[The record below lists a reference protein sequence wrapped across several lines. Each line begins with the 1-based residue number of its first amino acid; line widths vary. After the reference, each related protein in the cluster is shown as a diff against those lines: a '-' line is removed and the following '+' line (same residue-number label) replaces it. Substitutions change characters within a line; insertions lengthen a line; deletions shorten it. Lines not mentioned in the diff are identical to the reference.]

1 MTKNLIIFALTILL
15 FIGSIWGS
23 IADKNSLILKDLLR
37 EKTIELDKLASR
49 STMEHD
55 KVLGKTANLQ
65 ETLDEKDNKIK
76 EEREKVIELRK
87 EKLSLQ
93 SKLAA
98 QDATIKK
105 FQSNITSLTIQLADA
120 RAELKKRTRLAL
132 SGNEDNDCSRQLEEA
147 TRKVSQLTISQ
158 YRNKQ
163 LIASLQKGSANAAS
177 VSRQASRVDTI
188 NKQLDISRVDLL
200 TAKKALEESQ
210 LRLTAMQ
217 SEYERAQENNNREL
231 DSARAQIFGL
241 EKILDQKNQGIKK
254 ISRELERSKINMDVL
269 ISKISELQDNVSALE
284 NQKKQIFS
292 ELAAKDNEIKG
303 LNQKLMGTPVN

>member
-23 IADKNSLILKDLLR
+23 IADKNSLIFKDQLR
-37 EKTIELDKLASR
+37 EKTIELDKLESR

-65 ETLDEKDNKIK
+65 ETLDEKDAKIK
-76 EEREKVIELRK
+76 EERGKVIELRK

-105 FQSNITSLTIQLADA
+105 FQNDITSSTIQLADA
-120 RAELKKRTRLAL
+120 RAELKKRERIAL
-132 SGNEDNDCSRQLEEA
+132 STGDNDDCTAKLEKASRKL
-147 TRKVSQLTISQ
+147 SQFTITQ

-163 LIASLQKGSANAAS
+163 LISSLQQESLDTAKVSQQAN
-177 VSRQASRVDTI
+177 RVDTI
-188 NKQLDISRVDLL
+188 NKQLDISRADLL
-200 TAKKALEESQ
+200 AAKKALEDSQ
-210 LRLTAMQ
+210 LRLTAMK
-217 SEYERAQENNNREL
+217 SESERAQENNNREL

-241 EKILDQKNQGIKK
+241 EKILDQKNQRIKK
-254 ISRELERSKINMDVL
+254 ISKEGERSKINMDIL
-269 ISKISELQDNVSALE
+269 LSKITELQDNITTL
-284 NQKKQIFS
+284 
-292 ELAAKDNEIKG
+292 
-303 LNQKLMGTPVN
+303 